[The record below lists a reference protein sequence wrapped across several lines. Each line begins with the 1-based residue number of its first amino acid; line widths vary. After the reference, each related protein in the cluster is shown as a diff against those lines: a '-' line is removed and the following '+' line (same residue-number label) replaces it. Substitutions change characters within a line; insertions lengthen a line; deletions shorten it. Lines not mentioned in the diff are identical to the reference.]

1 MPGERVPMRKI
12 RDVLRLR
19 LGHGLSQRAIAR
31 SLGVSQAAVCEYL
44 DRFHRSGHGL
54 AAADRVG

>member
-1 MPGERVPMRKI
+1 MRKI

-19 LGHGLSQRAIAR
+19 LGMGLSQRAIGR

-44 DRFHRSGHGL
+44 DRARRAGL
-54 AAADRVG
+54 G